1 MNREHRK
8 ILAMD
13 LSLNCPSFAVLETVG
28 DKVKILE
35 VTHVY
40 NKNNKKTTGQKLKE
54 IAEALYS
61 IILNH
66 KLNDGD
72 TYVVREKG
80 FSRFAL
86 TTQQLFRVVGVSD
99 LMIYALLETGKIEEI
114 TPTSVKKL
122 VTGDGKSSKE
132 DVESGVRNHL
142 IPEQKDFVFK
152 TDDESDAV
160 AVGISYVIKNGL
172 FYK

>member
-1 MNREHRK
+1 MSRK

-28 DKVKILE
+28 DRVKILE

-40 NKNNKKTTGQKLKE
+40 NKNNKKPTGQKLNE
-54 IAEALYS
+54 IADALS
-61 IILNH
+61 NIILDH
-66 KLNDGD
+66 KLNEGD
-72 TYVVREKG
+72 THVVREKG

-99 LMIYALLETGKIEEI
+99 LMVYALLNKGDIEEI

-122 VTGDGKSSKE
+122 VTGDGKASKE
-132 DVESGVRNHL
+132 DVEDGVRGHL
-142 IPEQKDFVFK
+142 IPEQRDYIFK

-160 AVGISYVIKNGL
+160 AVGISYIIKKGL